1 MIGVIG
7 LILAIVVMI
16 VGAYKGLPLLPLT
29 LLAGLVA
36 ILTNGLNVWDGYA
49 TMYVGG
55 YAGTYSAYFL
65 IFIFSALYARFMEE
79 SGCATAIGYKLIDW
93 FGTKHVLLVL
103 CLITS
108 VLTYGGVSL
117 FVVIFAVSPI
127 AFTLMKQ
134 ANLPRHLIMAPLVAG
149 SSVYTMTSLPGTPAL
164 TNIIPT
170 QYLGTSMTAAPI
182 LGIITSVVMFI
193 LCYFYMVKAEKKAI
207 RLGEGWTYPAGA
219 DPSKYEVADRS
230 TLPSAG
236 KSFVPIIV
244 LLLIIIVGGIWV
256 KNSSMLTVIA
266 MLVGSVLCY
275 VPNLS
280 RFKGKD
286 MRTLLGNGL
295 VGGIS
300 AIGGLAAVV
309 AFGTIVQNTAA
320 YQSIV
325 QWLMGLSMHPYLK
338 GIFSTAVIS
347 GITGSSSG
355 GLRLTLGS
363 LSEYFISSG
372 CNLGVLHRLMAIAA
386 GSLDTLPHSAGL
398 FLVLQVLGLNHK
410 NSYIHMFVT
419 SVLIPAVTVIVATVI
434 CIALGI

>member
-7 LILAIVVMI
+7 LLLAILVMI
-16 VGAYKGLPLLPLT
+16 LGAYKGLPPLPLT

-36 ILTNGLNVWDGYA
+36 ILTNGLNVWAGYS
-49 TMYVGG
+49 TMYVAG
-55 YAGTYSAYFL
+55 YAGTYSSYFL
-65 IFIFSALYARFMEE
+65 IFIFSALYAKFMEE
-79 SGCATAIGYKLIDW
+79 SGCATAVGYKLIDW

-103 CLITS
+103 ALITS

-127 AFTLMKQ
+127 AFTLMKE
-134 ANLPRHLIMAPLVAG
+134 ANLPRHLIVASLVMG

-170 QYLGTSMTAAPI
+170 QYLGTTMTAAPV
-182 LGIITSVVMFI
+182 LGIICSVAMFV
-193 LCYFYMVKAEKKAI
+193 LCYLYLVKAEKKAV
-207 RLGEGWTYPAGA
+207 RLGEVWSYPEGA
-219 DPSKYEVADRS
+219 DPSKYEAADRS

-236 KSFVPIIV
+236 KAFIPIIV
-244 LLLIIIVGGIWV
+244 LLLIIIVGGFWV
-256 KNSSMLTVIA
+256 KDSSMLTVVA

-275 VPNLS
+275 VFNVS
-280 RFKGKD
+280 HFKGKN

-295 VGGIS
+295 GGGIS

-320 YQSIV
+320 YQNIV
-325 QWLMGLSMHPYLK
+325 EWLMGLSMHPYLK

-355 GLRLTLGS
+355 GLRLTLTS
-363 LSEYFISSG
+363 LSEFFLNSG
-372 CNLGVLHRLMAIAA
+372 CNPATLHRLMAIAA

-410 NSYIHMFVT
+410 NSYRHMFWT
-419 SVLIPAVTVIVATVI
+419 SVAIPAVTVIVATLV
-434 CIALGI
+434 CMALGL